1 MPLPP
6 FSLRGGIVP
15 NENPM
20 VSVTVCVR
28 DGVDW
33 VDGCLEALTS
43 QTYRPLEIIAID
55 DGSNDGSKEKLLAW
69 HDEDREIPIRIFT
82 QDAKGLSA
90 GRQWAVKQS
99 QGEWVAITDIDV
111 RPEPDWVT
119 NMVLEIQPI
128 DQQEKIVAITGR
140 TVFEHAGD
148 VVSRVRSVEIATKYR
163 SRPRR
168 TSLANGPCSMFERES
183 LLEIGGF
190 NPLWYHAEDMEVSL
204 RLIENGGVIV
214 YAPDAVVHHV
224 PEIETSRFLAKRR
237 RDARAHMRIIR
248 HFPRRKRLGPGLD
261 FVGSSTFVLT
271 VFPLWIMALASGIP
285 FIFSFL
291 TQPDWSW
298 EVANTWWQTR
308 LLLATV
314 GLMLIHEFILWRGP
328 LGVVNRGAFK
338 QGKWSLLT
346 IFKIRNLTLR
356 WSIALWQGMF
366 LGMADAIRARNGH
379 RKLFEKKQK

>member
-1 MPLPP
+1 MP
-6 FSLRGGIVP
+6 FSSLPIRGGIVP
-15 NENPM
+15 DENPL
-20 VSVTVCVR
+20 VSITVCVR
-28 DGVDW
+28 DGVNW
-33 VDGCLEALTS
+33 IDGCLESLVA

-55 DGSNDGSKEKLLAW
+55 DGSNDGSKEKLLSW
-69 HDEDREIPIRIFT
+69 HNEESEIPIQILT

-90 GRQWAVKQS
+90 GRQLAVKQS
-99 QGEWVAITDIDV
+99 QGEWIAITDIDV
-111 RPEPDWVT
+111 RPEPDWIT
-119 NMVLEIQPI
+119 NMILEIQPI
-128 DQQEKIVAITGR
+128 DSQEKIVAVTGR

-190 NPLWYHAEDMEVSL
+190 NPNWYHAEDMEVSL
-204 RLIENGGVIV
+204 RLIANNGVIV

-224 PEIETSRFLAKRR
+224 PELESSRFLAKRR
-237 RDARAHMRIIR
+237 RDARAHMRILR

-261 FVGSSTFVLT
+261 FIGSSTFVLT
-271 VFPLWIMALASGIP
+271 LFPLWVMALVSGIP
-285 FIFSFL
+285 FIYSFF

-298 EVANTWWQTR
+298 EVAKTWWQTQ
-308 LLLATV
+308 LLLLTM
-314 GLMLIHEFILWRGP
+314 GLMLLHEFILWRGP
-328 LGVVNRGAFK
+328 LGVVNRGAIK

-356 WSIALWQGMF
+356 WSIALWQGLF
-366 LGMADAIRARNGH
+366 LGAFDALRGINGH
-379 RKLFEKKQK
+379 RKLFRAKQK

>member
-1 MPLPP
+1 
-6 FSLRGGIVP
+6 VP
-15 NENPM
+15 DENPL

-33 VDGCLEALTS
+33 IDGCLESLAS

-55 DGSNDGSKEKLLAW
+55 DGSSDGSKEKLLAW
-69 HDEDREIPIRIFT
+69 HEEEREIPIRILT
-82 QDAKGLSA
+82 QGAKGLSA
-90 GRQWAVKQS
+90 GRQLAVKKA

-111 RPEPDWVT
+111 RPEPDWIT

-128 DQQEKIVAITGR
+128 DQQEKIVAVTGR

-148 VVSRVRSVEIATKYR
+148 VVSRVRSVEIETKYR

-190 NPLWYHAEDMEVSL
+190 NPHWFHAEDMEVSL
-204 RLIENGGVIV
+204 RLIANGGVIV

-224 PEIETSRFLAKRR
+224 PEIESSRFLAKRR
-237 RDARAHMRIIR
+237 RDARAHIRILR
-248 HFPRRKRLGPGLD
+248 HFPRRKRLGPELD
-261 FVGSSTFVLT
+261 FIGSSTFVLT
-271 VFPLWIMALASGIP
+271 IFPLWIMALVSGIP
-285 FIFSFL
+285 FLFSFL

-298 EVANTWWQTR
+298 EVAKTWWETR
-308 LLLATV
+308 LLLATL
-314 GLMLIHEFILWRGP
+314 GLMVIHEFVLWRGP
-328 LGVVNRGAFK
+328 LGVVNRGAIK
-338 QGKWSLLT
+338 QGKLSLMT

-366 LGMADAIRARNGH
+366 LGVVDALRGKNGH
-379 RKLFEKKQK
+379 RKLFGKKQK

>member
-1 MPLPP
+1 M
-6 FSLRGGIVP
+6 
-15 NENPM
+15 NEQPM

-33 VDGCLEALTS
+33 VDGCLESLIA

-55 DGSNDGSKEKLLAW
+55 DGSSDGSTEKLLAW
-69 HDEDREIPIRIFT
+69 KEKECDVPIRIHT
-82 QDAKGLSA
+82 QTAKGLSA

-99 QGEWVAITDIDV
+99 KGDWVAITDIDV
-111 RPEPDWVT
+111 RPEPNWIT

-128 DQQEKIVAITGR
+128 DAQEKVVAVTGR

-148 VVSRVRSVEIATKYR
+148 VVSRVRSMEISTKYR

-168 TSLANGPCSMFERES
+168 TSLANGPCSMFERAS

-190 NPLWYHAEDMEVSL
+190 NPKWYHAEDMEVSL
-204 RLIENGGVIV
+204 RLIANGGTIV

-224 PEIETSRFLAKRR
+224 PEIKSSRFLAKRR
-237 RDARAHMRIIR
+237 RDARAHMRIVR
-248 HFPRRKRLGPGLD
+248 HFPRRKRLDPGLD
-261 FVGSSTFVLT
+261 FIGSSTFVLT
-271 VFPLWIMALASGIP
+271 VFPLWVMALVSGIP
-285 FIFSFL
+285 FLFSFL

-298 EVANTWWQTR
+298 EIAKTWWQTQ
-308 LLLATV
+308 LLLATGV
-314 GLMLIHEFILWRGP
+314 LMIVHEFILWRGP
-328 LGVVNRGAFK
+328 LGVVNRGAIK
-338 QGKWSLLT
+338 QGNWSLFT

-366 LGMADAIRARNGH
+366 LGITDALRGANGH
-379 RKLFEKKQK
+379 RKLFGKK

>member
-1 MPLPP
+1 M
-6 FSLRGGIVP
+6 P
-15 NENPM
+15 NEKPL

-33 VDGCLEALTS
+33 VDGCLESLTA
-43 QTYRPLEIIAID
+43 QTHRPLEIIAID
-55 DGSNDGSKEKLLAW
+55 DGSSDGSKEKLLAW
-69 HDEDREIPIRIFT
+69 HQEEGEIPIRIFT

-90 GRQWAVKQS
+90 GRQLALKQT

-111 RPEPDWVT
+111 RPEPDWIS
-119 NMVLEIQPI
+119 NMILEIQPI
-128 DQQEKIVAITGR
+128 DSQEQVVAITGR

-190 NPLWYHAEDMEVSL
+190 NPTWYHAEDMEVSL
-204 RLIENGGVIV
+204 RLIANGGTIV

-224 PEIETSRFLAKRR
+224 PEIESGRFLAKRR
-237 RDARAHMRIIR
+237 RDARAHMRIVR
-248 HFPRRKRLGPGLD
+248 HFPRGKRQGPELD
-261 FVGSSTFVLT
+261 FIGSSTFVLT
-271 VFPLWIMALASGIP
+271 VFPLWIMALATGIP
-285 FIFSFL
+285 FIFSFI
-291 TQPDWSW
+291 TQPDWTW
-298 EVANTWWQTR
+298 EDAKYWWQTR
-308 LLLATV
+308 LLLATL

-328 LGVVNRGAFK
+328 LGVVNRGAIK

-346 IFKIRNLTLR
+346 VFKIRNLTLR
-356 WSIALWQGMF
+356 WSIALWQGLF
-366 LGMADAIRARNGH
+366 LGIKDAVRGANGH
-379 RKLFEKKQK
+379 RKLFGKNKK